1 MRTNPSLLDASPTAQ
16 RAIMRQRRCAFGLW
30 AALIYGLFAPAH
42 AEVQVV
48 GSLAA
53 VRITTSQDAISD
65 VLSAL
70 AATFNVRY
78 RTAIPLDAVA
88 DATYAGSFGQVISRL
103 LDGYSYVV
111 KKHGET
117 TEITV
122 FGRRGEV
129 AIPPPAPKAAPA
141 AGILSRWR

>member
-1 MRTNPSLLDASPTAQ
+1 MTTTLWGAA
-16 RAIMRQRRCAFGLW
+16 MCRRR
-30 AALIYGLFAPAH
+30 YGLGLATALCCGL
-42 AEVQVV
+42 ATVARADVQIE
-48 GSLAA
+48 GTPAA
-53 VRITTSQDAISD
+53 VRIATDQAAISD
-65 VLSAL
+65 VLSAF
-70 AATFNVRY
+70 AATFKVTY
-78 RTAIPLDAVA
+78 RTAIPLDAAA

-103 LDGYSYVV
+103 LAGYNYVV
-111 KKHGET
+111 KKDGET

>member
-1 MRTNPSLLDASPTAQ
+1 MTKTLWRAAMR
-16 RAIMRQRRCAFGLW
+16 RRR
-30 AALIYGLFAPAH
+30 YGLGLATALCCGLATAARADVH
-42 AEVQVV
+42 IE
-48 GSLAA
+48 GSPAA
-53 VRITTSQDAISD
+53 VRVETERAAISD
-65 VLSAL
+65 VLSAF
-70 AATFNVRY
+70 AGTFKVTY

-103 LDGYSYVV
+103 LDGYNYVV

>member
-1 MRTNPSLLDASPTAQ
+1 MTTSDQRTVAC
-16 RAIMRQRRCAFGLW
+16 RRRYALGL
-30 AALIYGLFAPAH
+30 ATALICGLATAAGADVRVDGTP
-42 AEVQVV
+42 
-48 GSLAA
+48 AA
-53 VRITTSQDAISD
+53 VRVETERAAISD
-65 VLSAL
+65 VLSAF
-70 AATFNVRY
+70 AGKFNVTY
-78 RTAIPLDAVA
+78 RSAIPLDAVA

-103 LDGYSYVV
+103 LDGYNYVV

-129 AIPPPAPKAAPA
+129 GIPPPAPKAAPA